1 MPVLQV
7 SNACLAYGDVALLDR
22 AELVLEAGEK
32 VALIGRNGE
41 GKSSLMRALAG
52 QQALDDGEVWRQPG
66 AGFAYVAQEP
76 DFALA
81 GSVFDTVAAGL
92 GAQAVTLQAYH
103 HCAQAVAG
111 GDTSRLDE
119 LARLQQALEDSGG
132 WTVHHR
138 VEAVL
143 ERLRLDGDAD
153 VAALSGGGIK
163 RVALA
168 RALVSQPEVLLLDE
182 PTNHLDIDGILW
194 LEGLIR
200 DFPGSVVVI
209 THDRAFLDAVATR
222 VLELDRGR
230 LMSFPGNFATYLERK
245 AGWLENEAR
254 QATEFDK
261 FLAQEEAWIRKGVE
275 ARRTRSAGRV
285 KRLEN
290 LRVARAQRRERMG
303 QVRMGV
309 DEGEQSGR
317 LIAELERVTLTYRD
331 QPMSDAP
338 GADLTPRSPTG
349 RDDSASYRTATD
361 QSAKDKTVIRDFSCR
376 LMRGDRVGI
385 IGANGAGKTS
395 LLRLILGLAEPTS
408 GRVRRGTK
416 QEVAY
421 FDQFRTALDPEAQL
435 TDVISPGSEFVE
447 VNGTRK
453 HVIGYL
459 GDFLFSPQR
468 ARSPVKSLSGG
479 ERNRLLLARLFARP
493 ANILVLDEPT
503 NDLDI
508 ETLELLEALL
518 ADYAGTL
525 FLVSHD
531 RAFLD
536 NVVTQV
542 IAADGDGVWKEYV
555 GGYAEWVKQRPARAG
570 GDAAALQGASR
581 TAGAGGPGKPARLVN
596 NATEA
601 AASMAATG
609 AATAAPSPVP
619 ATAAPA
625 AARKAKLSYKETRE
639 LEQLPARIEALE
651 AEQAA
656 LEARLA
662 DPATYQPGAADLAV
676 LTARREA
683 IEAELLACL
692 ERWEMLEQA
701 AG

>member
-7 SNACLAYGDVALLDR
+7 ANACLAYGDVALLER

-66 AGFAYVAQEP
+66 AQFAYVAQEP
-76 DFALA
+76 DFARS

-92 GAQAVTLQAYH
+92 GTQAATLQDYH
-103 HCAQAVAG
+103 RCVQAIAAG
-111 GDTSRLDE
+111 DDARLDE
-119 LARLQQALEDSGG
+119 LARLQQTLEDSGG

-143 ERLRLDGDAD
+143 ERLHLDGEAD
-153 VAALSGGGIK
+153 VGALSGGGIK

-168 RALVSQPEVLLLDE
+168 RALVGQPEVLLLDE

-200 DFPGSVVVI
+200 EFPGSVVVI

-245 AGWLENEAR
+245 AGWLENEAK
-254 QATEFDK
+254 QAAEFDK

-285 KRLEN
+285 KRLEL
-290 LRVARAQRRERMG
+290 LRVMRSQRRERMG

-317 LIAELERVTLTYRD
+317 LIAELEKVTLTYR
-331 QPMSDAP
+331 SDN
-338 GADLTPRSPTG
+338 GQDR
-349 RDDSASYRTATD
+349 
-361 QSAKDKTVIRDFSCR
+361 TVIRDFSCR

-408 GRVRRGTK
+408 GRLRRGTK
-416 QEVAY
+416 QDVAY
-421 FDQFRTALDPEAQL
+421 FDQFRAALDPEAQL
-435 TDVISPGSEFVE
+435 TDVISPGSEFVDIG
-447 VNGTRK
+447 GTRK

-518 ADYAGTL
+518 ADYQGTL

-555 GGYAEWVKQRPARAG
+555 GGYAEWVKQRPARVSR
-570 GDAAALQGASR
+570 DA
-581 TAGAGGPGKPARLVN
+581 
-596 NATEA
+596 
-601 AASMAATG
+601 AATG
-609 AATAAPSPVP
+609 ATDGSGSVATRSRSGAARSANPVP
-619 ATAAPA
+619 PALTSVAAESLT
-625 AARKAKLSYKETRE
+625 RKTKLSYNEKRE
-639 LEQLPARIEALE
+639 LEQLPRRIEALE
-651 AEQAA
+651 TEQAE
-656 LEARLA
+656 LEQRLA
-662 DPATYQPGAADLAV
+662 DPATYQSGNADVAALAS
-676 LTARREA
+676 RREA
-683 IEAELLACL
+683 IENELLSLL
-692 ERWEMLEQA
+692 ERWESLEQA
-701 AG
+701 SRP